1 MKQFLRIAKAR
12 LKKRFPFK
20 RQRDAVA
27 AKMYVDWIER
37 KENPFGG
44 NLKYFYI
51 SPFVPLDIPMDYQLK
66 IPEDRLN
73 IHPATLNQR

>member
-27 AKMYVDWIER
+27 AKMYIDWVER
-37 KENPFGG
+37 KENPFSDH
-44 NLKYFYI
+44 F
-51 SPFVPLDIPMDYQLK
+51 DINPNSVKEKTEQ
-66 IPEDRLN
+66 
-73 IHPATLNQR
+73 